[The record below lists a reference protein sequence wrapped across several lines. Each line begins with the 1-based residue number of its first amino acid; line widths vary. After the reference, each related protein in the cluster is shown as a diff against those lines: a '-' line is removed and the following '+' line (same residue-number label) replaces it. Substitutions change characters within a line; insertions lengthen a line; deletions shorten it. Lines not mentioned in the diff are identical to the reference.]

1 MTHAEYDAP
10 YLTMDPSYE
19 KVVLEGFADLV
30 DQGLVTRRRKP
41 VHWSIANETALA
53 LSLIHI

>member
-1 MTHAEYDAP
+1 MARLLTHAEYDAP

-30 DQGLVTRRRKP
+30 DQGL
-41 VHWSIANETALA
+41 
-53 LSLIHI
+53 